1 MSSTRTRA
9 EKFDPGVVIEP
20 EDEPDFDDTES
31 INAPSVSSS
40 NVSLAADVMD
50 YRMENGRTY
59 HGYKEGKYNLPND
72 ETENDRLELQ
82 HNLFLLT
89 FNDKLGNAPP
99 NERDSKVGRV
109 LDIGTGTGVWAID
122 FGDEHPEAEVLGV
135 DLSAS
140 FANPPPNVTFEV
152 DDIEEEWAFSP
163 KFDYIHSRLM
173 NGCIEDWE
181 AYARK
186 CFDNLNP
193 GGWVEFNETPLKPQ
207 CDDGTVPRDAQIVKI
222 ADLIQEAMEK
232 SGRPTM
238 NVDNFQGILSRA
250 GFVDINVL
258 KYKWPTNTWPKERR
272 FKDIG
277 AWSHENIVSGWD
289 GLCLTL
295 LTRAHGWTKEEVAV
309 SNALC
314 REEFMD
320 KTIHAYWPLY
330 SVYGRKP
337 LNSEE

>member
-1 MSSTRTRA
+1 
-9 EKFDPGVVIEP
+9 
-20 EDEPDFDDTES
+20 
-31 INAPSVSSS
+31 
-40 NVSLAADVMD
+40 
-50 YRMENGRTY
+50 
-59 HGYKEGKYNLPND
+59 
-72 ETENDRLELQ
+72 
-82 HNLFLLT
+82 
-89 FNDKLGNAPP
+89 
-99 NERDSKVGRV
+99 
-109 LDIGTGTGVWAID
+109 
-122 FGDEHPEAEVLGV
+122 
-135 DLSAS
+135 
-140 FANPPPNVTFEV
+140 
-152 DDIEEEWAFSP
+152 
-163 KFDYIHSRLM
+163 M

-181 AYARK
+181 DYARK

-207 CDDGTVPRDAQIVKI
+207 CDDGTIPRDAKIAKI
-222 ADLIQEAMEK
+222 ADLIQEAMEQ

-238 NVDNFQGILSRA
+238 NVDNFKGILSRA
-250 GFVDINVL
+250 GFVDVNVL

-320 KTIHAYWPLY
+320 KTIHAYWPL
-330 SVYGRKP
+330 
-337 LNSEE
+337 